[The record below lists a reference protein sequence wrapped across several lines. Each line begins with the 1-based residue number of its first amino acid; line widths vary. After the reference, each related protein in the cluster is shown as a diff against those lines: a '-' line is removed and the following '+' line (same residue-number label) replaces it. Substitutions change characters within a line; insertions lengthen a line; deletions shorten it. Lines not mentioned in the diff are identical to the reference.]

1 MSEAATAASS
11 ERISS
16 IVRELRVSGRLM
28 TLEPGLFCIVHT
40 PSPNVDAAAGLP
52 GVRVSLP
59 PGPSGRPEAVAIA
72 SFRNDGWLHG
82 VGDAALVRVTGGP
95 AQVLVTVY
103 QSPEAQ
109 GGGPNLQVTR
119 LTDGAAAMPGQ
130 PGLRQA
136 GPQGQAAAAAPIQV
150 DMIAHIQGRGDVGAQ
165 LGEWLGEQGSKRWIE
180 GFAVAPAKEIAAGD
194 VEYQAVLG
202 RGWLSPWAEGG
213 QFCGSRGMA
222 LPLLGLRL
230 RLRGAAAEAYECS
243 YSAAFVDGT
252 TVGPVTAGEA
262 CESEALAPMES
273 FRIDIRPR
281 GQAPATLPAEPVAS
295 PAEAARRAARSG
307 RAAAVAA
314 KPPGAKPASK
324 PATPIGRGP
333 ASVPRRRT

>member
-1 MSEAATAASS
+1 
-11 ERISS
+11 
-16 IVRELRVSGRLM
+16 M
-28 TLEPGLFCIVHT
+28 TLEPGLFCIVQT
-40 PSPNVDAAAGLP
+40 PSANVDAASGLP
-52 GVRVSLP
+52 GVRISLP

-72 SFRNDGWLHG
+72 TFRDDGFLHS

-103 QSPEAQ
+103 QLPEAQ
-109 GGGPNLQVTR
+109 GGGPNLQVLR
-119 LTDGAAAMPGQ
+119 LADGTPAVPGQ
-130 PGLRQA
+130 AALRQA
-136 GPQGQAAAAAPIQV
+136 RTGGQAGAGAGPVLV
-150 DMIAHIQGRGDVGAQ
+150 DMIAHIQGRGDVGAK

-180 GFAVAPAKEIAAGD
+180 GFAVAPAKDVAPGD

-252 TVGPVTAGEA
+252 TVGPVAAGEA

-281 GQAPATLPAEPVAS
+281 GQAAAAQPGETVAS
-295 PAEAARRAARSG
+295 QAEAGRPAARSG
-307 RAAAVAA
+307 RATAVAA
-314 KPPGAKPASK
+314 KPPGAKPTPK
-324 PATPIGRGP
+324 PTTPGGRGP
-333 ASVPRRRT
+333 AGVPRRRT